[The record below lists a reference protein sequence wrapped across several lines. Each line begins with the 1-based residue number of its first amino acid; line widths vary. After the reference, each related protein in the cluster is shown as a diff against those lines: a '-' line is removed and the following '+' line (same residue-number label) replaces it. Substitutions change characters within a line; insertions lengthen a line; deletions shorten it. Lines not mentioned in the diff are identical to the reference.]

1 MPPNVW
7 DPERLQNL
15 SCIMPR
21 YAPYIRP
28 GDTLTLGVEGDPC
41 NVYGPDEHVRVT
53 EVWSDAQGDLRF
65 RATREGHED
74 DITLDATSMRPAD
87 TWDVVHA
94 DTARAVAAR
103 VAQERAAPEEDY
115 DTSSTVV
122 YRASVDA
129 RLEKMDSALREL
141 QSAFR
146 ETTEQLRCFAEDL
159 KHGKARYASTY
170 AATYDRVH
178 AERDVVDAAEKS
190 EASSVYAGEKTE
202 FPVENSAAND
212 DKTIFHVAPNDDKT
226 PPHFA
231 ATTRNEKKSRASS
244 VQLTLGDAEKDAYAP
259 FTEKSVVD

>member
-1 MPPNVW
+1 MSPNVW

-15 SCIMPR
+15 SYIMPR

-41 NVYGPDEHVRVT
+41 NVYGPDEHVHVT
-53 EVWSDAQGDLRF
+53 EVWNDAQGDLRF

-74 DITLDATSMRPAD
+74 VTLDATSMHPAG
-87 TWDVVHA
+87 TWDVVRS
-94 DTARAVAAR
+94 DTAKAVAAR
-103 VAQERAAPEEDY
+103 VAQETAVPED
-115 DTSSTVV
+115 DGTSSSVA
-122 YRASVDA
+122 YRASVDT
-129 RLEKMDSALREL
+129 RLERMDSALRNL
-141 QSAFR
+141 QSAFQ

-178 AERDVVDAAEKS
+178 AEKEAVTEKS
-190 EASSVYAGEKTE
+190 ETSSVYAGEKTE
-202 FPVENSAAND
+202 FPVEDPAVND

-226 PPHFA
+226 PHFA
-231 ATTRNEKKSRASS
+231 ATTRGEKKSRAS
-244 VQLTLGDAEKDAYAP
+244 VQLTLGDASNDDAYAP